1 MIDTITL
8 SIPVTKMD
16 IGNLEQ
22 FSPSAINVPV
32 EVVTANTVLG
42 LT

>member
-22 FSPSAINVPV
+22 FDPSASNVF
-32 EVVTANTVLG
+32 TVD
-42 LT
+42 